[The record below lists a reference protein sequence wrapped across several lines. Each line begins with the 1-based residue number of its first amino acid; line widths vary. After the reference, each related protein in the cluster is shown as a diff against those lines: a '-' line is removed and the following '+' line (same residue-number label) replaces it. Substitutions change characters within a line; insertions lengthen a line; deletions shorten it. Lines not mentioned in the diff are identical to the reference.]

1 MKNLFTDRS
10 LSEQFLLLSFPI
22 LLGATLAIGWW
33 VGRQVED
40 SVVHRTGAVT
50 ALYVDSFVAPHVQTL
65 RRGEVLSAAD
75 IEAIGA
81 DLASTPLGQ
90 KIVSLKIWR
99 PDGLVLY
106 SNDASTMGR
115 KFPIDH
121 GLADALAGHIFSE
134 ISARSNAE
142 QTQHGQP
149 MPRLIETYT
158 PIHAD
163 RTGEVIAAAEFYER
177 PDEVDREAGAAQR
190 RSWLLVAG
198 TMLTMYLML
207 FVLVRRGSRTIVQQ
221 RAELSDKVLQLT
233 QLNQQNQ
240 QLQERV
246 IRAAERASTLNEN
259 LLQRISADIHDGPGQ
274 DLGFALMQLQ
284 NAVDAAPSEGAGWPS
299 AWSSKHL
306 EPARL
311 AVQSALLDLRAISSD
326 LELPDIGP
334 LGAAELVA
342 RVVRDFQGKT
352 GTLVSVQ
359 TSTGLPD
366 AGVSGAAATDEFPE
380 PSFRVKVTLY
390 RLLQESLS
398 NAHRHAQG
406 RQCRV
411 LLHHDGVSLR
421 VEISDAGLGFNTQAA
436 VAEAQL
442 GLRGMRQR
450 VEVLGGSFELHSA
463 PGAGTTIRVTLPL
476 HPDGHD
482 DD

>member
-40 SVVHRTGAVT
+40 SVVHRIGAVT

-65 RRGEVLSAAD
+65 RRGDVLSAAD
-75 IEAIGA
+75 IDAIGA
-81 DLASTPLGQ
+81 DLANTPLGQ

-106 SNDASTMGR
+106 SNDAAPMGR

-198 TMLTMYLML
+198 SMLTTYLML

-246 IRAAERASTLNEN
+246 IRAAERATALNEN

-284 NAVDAAPSEGAGWPS
+284 NAADATPGEGADGPS

-352 GTLVSVQ
+352 GTVVNVQ
-359 TSTGLPD
+359 TST
-366 AGVSGAAATDEFPE
+366 AAAATGATGDLPE

-411 LLHHDGVSLR
+411 LLHHDGTSLH
-421 VEISDAGLGFNTQAA
+421 VEISDSGPGFDTQAA

-450 VEVLGGSFELHSA
+450 VEVLGGTFELRSA
-463 PGAGTTIRVTLPL
+463 PAAGTTIRVTLPL